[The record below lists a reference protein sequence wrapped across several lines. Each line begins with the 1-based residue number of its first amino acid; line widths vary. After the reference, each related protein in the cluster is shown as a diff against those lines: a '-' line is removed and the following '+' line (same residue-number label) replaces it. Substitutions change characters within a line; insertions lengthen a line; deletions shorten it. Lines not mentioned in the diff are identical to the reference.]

1 MNQTKNKIA
10 VICLGTELTQGFTL
24 NTNAHWISGRLR
36 ELGFDTAFRVTLPD
50 SAEAWDAA
58 WEMIRSAGITA
69 AIIGGGL
76 GPTSDD
82 KTRGLVAK
90 TCGLKLVY
98 HPECEEHIKDWFA
111 GRGKP
116 YVKMNR
122 VQAYIPESAAVLDN
136 PVGTAPGFRVTK
148 DGITLFTI
156 PGVPSEAK
164 VMFDRHIAPWLHS
177 LGAPRLYTRE
187 TRLSGIS
194 EARLEEII
202 RTVDFGKTSWSSL
215 PVKDAI
221 VFRIY
226 THESGELLG
235 KVQAAFE
242 KALGDESVIVS
253 RDGKNMVQVI
263 MDLLRAKG
271 EKMTSA
277 ESCTGGLIA
286 SEMVSE
292 AGSSDVFEGGI
303 VAYQNEIKRT
313 LLHVPESILNKYGA
327 VSEPVVR
334 AMAEGASEAF
344 GCPWAVATSG
354 VAGPGGG
361 TSETPV
367 GLVWMAVKTP
377 YGTFA
382 ESEIFP
388 GDRTQVREKSAY
400 RVLNQLRL
408 AILNKKALAL

>member
-1 MNQTKNKIA
+1 MNKTKNKIA

-24 NTNAHWISGRLR
+24 NTNAHWVSGRLR
-36 ELGFDTAFRVTLPD
+36 ELGFDTAYRVTLPD
-50 SAEAWDAA
+50 SAEAWNAA
-58 WEMIRSAGITA
+58 WEMIKNAGITA

-82 KTRGLVAK
+82 KTRELVAK
-90 TCGLKLVY
+90 TCGLNLVY
-98 HPECEEHIKDWFA
+98 HPECEEHIKDWFS
-111 GRGKP
+111 GRGKT
-116 YVKMNR
+116 YVETNR
-122 VQAYIPESAAVLDN
+122 VQAYIPEGATVLDN

-148 DGITLFTI
+148 DGVTLFTI

-164 VMFDRHIAPWLHS
+164 VMFDRHIAPWLLS
-177 LGAPRLYTRE
+177 LGAPKLYARE
-187 TRLSGIS
+187 TRISGIS

-202 RTVDFGKTSWSSL
+202 RTVDFGNTSWSSL

-226 THESGELLG
+226 THESEDLLG
-235 KVQAAFE
+235 KVQAQFE
-242 KALGDESVIVS
+242 AALGDESIIVS

-263 MDLLRAKG
+263 MDLLRTKD
-271 EKMTSA
+271 EKMATA

-303 VAYQNEIKRT
+303 VAYQNEIKHS
-313 LLHVPESILNKYGA
+313 LLHVPEDILSKYGA

-334 AMAEGASEAF
+334 AMADGASEAF

-361 TSETPV
+361 SPETPV

-382 ESEIFP
+382 KSEIFP
-388 GDRTQVREKSAY
+388 GDRTQVRE
-400 RVLNQLRL
+400 RCTFRILNMLRL